1 MTDGS
6 THGEMGLATTAEPMD
21 PRAERDVSTRPGD
34 GALGRVD
41 AARDEVVRRWDVT
54 TPSATMIGRPEHPD
68 GDVDENLRRLHDE
81 HHPAMAGH
89 SERMHRLEK
98 ARITH
103 AFCNQ
108 LGLRPWERDRA
119 LGVMVDLDL
128 TVFGSQRAI
137 PKVALVVIKHVVD
150 DERQRL
156 LGLDDQEWL
165 ATLPPA
171 ELESLHDRYDSLTDD
186 AAYRTLLETFGL
198 DVTNVN
204 RLERTLR
211 DQLDEQ
217 DLRGAVFGRNPHR
230 DPALPAFRSTEPDDE
245 DATTPGAVDTPVV
258 DVESDRDSDS
268 DPGSGPGPR

>member
-1 MTDGS
+1 MTDGFDY
-6 THGEMGLATTAEPMD
+6 GDMGLATTAEPMD
-21 PRAERDVSTRPGD
+21 PRAERDVSSRAGD

-41 AARDEVVRRWDVT
+41 AAKNEVVRRWDVT
-54 TPSATMIGRPEHPD
+54 TPSATMIGRPDHPD
-68 GDVDENLRRLHDE
+68 EDVDENLRRLHDE

-108 LGLRPWERDRA
+108 LGVRPWERDRA
-119 LGVMVDLDL
+119 IGIMVDLDL

-150 DERQRL
+150 EERQRV
-156 LGLDDQEWL
+156 LGLDDREWL
-165 ATLPPA
+165 ASLPPS
-171 ELESLHDRYDSLTDD
+171 ELEALHSRFDSMTDD
-186 AAYRTLLETFGL
+186 DHYRRLLETFGL

-211 DQLDEQ
+211 DQIDEQ
-217 DLRGAVFGRNPHR
+217 GLEGVVFGRNPHR
-230 DPALPAFRSTEPDDE
+230 DPSLPAFRPVSPESGDGFDADE
-245 DATTPGAVDTPVV
+245 LGDVT
-258 DVESDRDSDS
+258 DVEARDPARD
-268 DPGSGPGPR
+268 DGS